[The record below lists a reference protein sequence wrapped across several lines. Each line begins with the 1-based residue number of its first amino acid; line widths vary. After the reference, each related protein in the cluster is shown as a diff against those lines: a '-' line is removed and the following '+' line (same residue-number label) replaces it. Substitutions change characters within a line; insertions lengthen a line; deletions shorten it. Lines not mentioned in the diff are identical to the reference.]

1 MAVEKMSLAKA
12 LNESLRKALDTDPK
26 VLIMGEDVG
35 KLGGV
40 FRITDGLQKD
50 FGEGRVIDTPLA
62 ESGIVGTA
70 IGLALRGYRPIVEIQ
85 FDGFVFPAY
94 DQIVTQLAKMHA
106 RALGKVK
113 MPVVIRIPYGGG
125 IGAVEHHS
133 ESPEALFAH
142 VAGLKVVSPSNASD
156 AYWMMQQAVQ
166 SDDPII
172 FFEPKRRYWDKGELD
187 TESIPGPLHKA
198 AVAREGSDLTLVAY
212 GPMVK
217 VCLEAAAAAQEEGK
231 SVEVLD
237 LRSMSPIDFDAVQ
250 ASVEKTGLLVVVHE
264 APVFYGSGAEIA
276 ARITERCFYHLEA
289 PVLRVGG
296 YHAPTRRP
304 GWRTSTCR
312 VSTGC
317 SMPSTAR
324 WRTEERVVT
333 TMTETSAR
341 FREFKM
347 PDVGEGLTEAEILKW
362 FVQPGDTVTDG
373 QVVCEVETAKA
384 AVELPIPFD
393 GVVHELRFPEGT
405 TVDVGEVIIAVD
417 VAPGSGDAPA
427 EPEPVQE
434 AVAEPA
440 AEEAPKGRQPV
451 LVGYGVAESSTKR
464 RARKGAEIPGPAA
477 AAAQAEINGHRAKVA
492 ESRPLAKPPVRKLA
506 KDLGI
511 DLATVT
517 PTGEGGV
524 ITREDVHAA
533 AAPAPAEAPVRAEE
547 AVAAPAPVEAVA
559 PVGRETRIPVK
570 GVRKAIAQAMVGSA
584 FTAPHVTEFVT
595 VDVTRTMKLVAEL
608 KEDKDMAGVRV
619 NPLLVIAKA
628 LLVAIKR
635 NPAVNAAWDEANQEI
650 VQKHYVNL
658 GIAAATP
665 RGLIVP
671 NIKDA
676 HDKTLPELGAAL
688 ADLVSTAREG
698 KTSPAAMAGGTVTI
712 TNVGVF
718 GVDTGTPILN
728 PGESAILAVGAI
740 KLQPWVHKGKVK
752 PRQVTTLALSFDHRL
767 VDGELGSKVLADVAA
782 ILEQPKRLITWG

>member
-1 MAVEKMSLAKA
+1 M
-12 LNESLRKALDTDPK
+12 
-26 VLIMGEDVG
+26 
-35 KLGGV
+35 
-40 FRITDGLQKD
+40 
-50 FGEGRVIDTPLA
+50 
-62 ESGIVGTA
+62 
-70 IGLALRGYRPIVEIQ
+70 
-85 FDGFVFPAY
+85 
-94 DQIVTQLAKMHA
+94 
-106 RALGKVK
+106 
-113 MPVVIRIPYGGG
+113 
-125 IGAVEHHS
+125 
-133 ESPEALFAH
+133 
-142 VAGLKVVSPSNASD
+142 
-156 AYWMMQQAVQ
+156 
-166 SDDPII
+166 
-172 FFEPKRRYWDKGELD
+172 
-187 TESIPGPLHKA
+187 
-198 AVAREGSDLTLVAY
+198 
-212 GPMVK
+212 
-217 VCLEAAAAAQEEGK
+217 
-231 SVEVLD
+231 
-237 LRSMSPIDFDAVQ
+237 
-250 ASVEKTGLLVVVHE
+250 
-264 APVFYGSGAEIA
+264 
-276 ARITERCFYHLEA
+276 
-289 PVLRVGG
+289 
-296 YHAPTRRP
+296 
-304 GWRTSTCR
+304 
-312 VSTGC
+312 
-317 SMPSTAR
+317 
-324 WRTEERVVT
+324 T

-405 TVDVGEVIIAVD
+405 TVDVGQVIIAID

-427 EPEPVQE
+427 
-434 AVAEPA
+434 PA
-440 AEEAPKGRQPV
+440 AAAPVEAAGSGDGDAPKGRTPV

-464 RARKGAEIPGPAA
+464 RPRKGASAAPEAA
-477 AAAQAEINGHRAKVA
+477 AVAAAVQAELNGHAAPAPVAVPAQAGAPDGG
-492 ESRPLAKPPVRKLA
+492 RPLAKPPVRKLA

-511 DLATVT
+511 DLATVV
-517 PTGEGGV
+517 PTGKDGV

-533 AAPAPAEAPVRAEE
+533 ATPAVTTP
-547 AVAAPAPVEAVA
+547 VAAPAPSPAASEAPAAAAVA
-559 PVGRETRIPVK
+559 SGSARETRIPVK

-619 NPLLVIAKA
+619 NPLLIIAKA

-635 NPAVNAAWDEANQEI
+635 NPEVNAAWDEANQEI
-650 VQKHYVNL
+650 VRKHYVNL

-676 HDKTLPELGAAL
+676 HEQTLPQLAASLGEL
-688 ADLVSTAREG
+688 VTTARDG

-782 ILEQPKRLITWG
+782 ILEQPKRLITWA